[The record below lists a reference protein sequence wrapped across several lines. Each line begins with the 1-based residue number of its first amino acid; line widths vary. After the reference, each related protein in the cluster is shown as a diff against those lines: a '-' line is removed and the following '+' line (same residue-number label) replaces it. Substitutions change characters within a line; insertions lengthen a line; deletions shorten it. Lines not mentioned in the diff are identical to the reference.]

1 MSLLE
6 IVQDVCAS
14 ISLPVPA
21 AVAGANDP
29 TALRMLR
36 LAQEDVESLR
46 SRHNWSQLITETTLT
61 GPSVTDNI
69 GTYTLPTD
77 FQRFLRGGGE
87 PNDVGRNYA
96 MGGPGSV
103 ANWQSQRTFPGTSPG
118 QWRKF
123 GNTIKVLG
131 GTASDDLRLEYISK
145 YPVADNLGVA
155 KARFTADSDAPRMPE
170 NLVKLGLKWRA
181 ANEDA
186 GGARTIIIGIP
197 SWKWGGIP
205 DSSLGP
211 F

>member
-1 MSLLE
+1 
-6 IVQDVCAS
+6 
-14 ISLPVPA
+14 
-21 AVAGANDP
+21 
-29 TALRMLR
+29 
-36 LAQEDVESLR
+36 
-46 SRHNWSQLITETTLT
+46 
-61 GPSVTDNI
+61 
-69 GTYTLPTD
+69 
-77 FQRFLRGGGE
+77 
-87 PNDVGRNYA
+87 

-170 NLVKLGLKWRA
+170 NLVKLGLKWRFLKASGMDYAEAMSDYEREFERA